1 MNRMSY
7 WTRPALAVMILL
19 ALGIAACTVP
29 TSYEVGMGQ
38 KLAIKLPAS
47 VAKDG
52 GLEQPLQEITDYLDT
67 LPGVEQA
74 GVAVRIMG
82 GEVSLEL
89 MVWGQDLA
97 ADDLA
102 GDLRARFPL
111 LAEAEITSEELS
123 GTVRGSLAE
132 AFGHTAIGLEVSGET
147 AEEVREQILAQLAA
161 QGFGGD
167 AQVEVVDGEDGQ
179 RRVRI
184 ELHDTC
190 IADSA
195 GNKVVVEMK

>member
-1 MNRMSY
+1 MNRTRY
-7 WTRPALAVMILL
+7 WTRPALAVMVLL

-38 KLAIKLPAS
+38 KLSITLPAS

-52 GLEQPLQEITDYLDT
+52 GLEQPLQEITDYLNA

-82 GEVSLEL
+82 GEVSLDL
-89 MVWGQDLA
+89 MVWGQNLA

-102 GDLRARFPL
+102 DDLRARFPL
-111 LAEAEITSEELS
+111 LAEAGITSEELA
-123 GTVRGSLAE
+123 GTVHGSLAE
-132 AFGHTAIGLEVSGET
+132 AFGHAAIGLEVNGET

-161 QGFGGD
+161 QGFGGE

-184 ELHDTC
+184 ELSETSVV
-190 IADSA
+190 DST
-195 GNKVVVEMK
+195 GNKVEVEMK